1 MPVTVEQLRR
11 LKTQNPD
18 RFEQNRRAMFAFS
31 QFLYRTGQQLRRE
44 DNEAVGRQLE
54 KYSEALEQAALDP
67 TVPEYR
73 EKIDTA
79 LDTLSTMGEYLGK
92 VSSSNYGAGN
102 NCELVINSDADRE
115 NAFRD
120 GLNAVNAYCGFQYN
134 VNDLVDGVV
143 DNPTENER
151 REREQ
156 ARNEWNQ
163 QRAREREQSLRQ
175 ERLANQRRQQQENAR
190 RQRLENAERLEEQ
203 DRQREERRRERA
215 RQREAAEQ
223 RQREEQERRIQE
235 ERNLSP
241 QQREQRER
249 EAQQREQ
256 QRQAGLRNMLSGNR
270 DLSRESARNPETPVQ
285 QKKIN
290 LAEVVAYQ
298 RELNRVQNGV
308 RPVNMDYVN
317 SDIQSVL
324 DGAAIAVAERQ
335 GRLDTLARMT
345 PERLN
350 EHVLN
355 MEQEI
360 DRYTAGN
367 ANSSERAGEI
377 FSQLDDTWRF
387 RKDSREYRDAKR
399 AIQDYSNLQN
409 PSQVDSYLAAQPVKE
424 YVRKNLQ
431 HATSAVGKT
440 RMACSMAFLKQTM
453 SAEEFR
459 IYCNNLNA
467 LRGIPNQVIGNRI
480 EYDKSHPRC
489 FVPEEIGTAEEVY
502 SAARER
508 VSESAQKDEKP
519 SARDLAIMTAIKTLQ
534 AKNRGKGGEEGR
546 YLIVEHEA
554 LQDEIE
560 KVMRDPRFIN
570 AYQNRPND
578 ELWEMGFHGNINTL
592 QGYADPLRPEQQDR
606 VNAARDRQEREER
619 QEKEN
624 QLRAK
629 RQAWEENETREVERR
644 RQKVREAE
652 NLKRQEQENARR
664 EQERIQAEREE
675 AVFLSKHTPA
685 QKVYEDLFSDV
696 QRLQNLY
703 IPAQDEP
710 GVPAPKKNHA
720 QKMVDEVFGILNGKE
735 VPEEPAP
742 KIDPDKMV
750 DEVFGI
756 LDEKPEPK
764 ESDRMA
770 QDVFDEVL
778 NENHVPK
785 KSTEEVLSTLIA
797 LAEMQ
802 KGVKANPKY
811 NDRMLN
817 TAKLQK
823 RIDTLKNDPVV
834 KQMARDP
841 KLVETVKNSLQEGQ
855 KKQDKDE
862 KQKQMYSTM
871 HLSIV
876 LQKEHEKKTKD
887 KEVLDR
893 MTVADGYH
901 AMKKKTDAVIRGQMD
916 FKQAVSPVATMVAL
930 REFEE
935 KGGVNGH
942 LDMNAL
948 NKRVKELLKDPI
960 IKSMGQTLTGPTK
973 LREMEKTIAM
983 KENREQVFG
992 EMVGDMYKKEVEKK
1006 KALEEQNARKNQNE
1020 AGRVLQ

>member
-67 TVPEYR
+67 TVPEHR

-102 NCELVINSDADRE
+102 NCELVINSDADRK

-120 GLNAVNAYCGFQYN
+120 GLNAVNAYYGFQYN

-163 QRAREREQSLRQ
+163 QRAREREQSLNQ

-223 RQREEQERRIQE
+223 RQREEQERRAQE

-270 DLSRESARNPETPVQ
+270 DLSLRAARNPETPVA

-298 RELNRVQNGV
+298 RELNRVQDGV

-317 SDIQSVL
+317 GDIQAVL
-324 DGAAIAVAERQ
+324 DGAALAVAERQ

-350 EHVLN
+350 EHVLS

-360 DRYTAGN
+360 NRHTAGN
-367 ANSSERAGEI
+367 ADGAAKAGEI
-377 FSQLDDTWRF
+377 FAQMNSTWRL
-387 RKDSREYRDAKR
+387 RGNSKEYRDAR
-399 AIQDYSNLQN
+399 QAIQNYSNLQN

-502 SAARER
+502 NAARER

-534 AKNRGKGGEEGR
+534 AKNRGKGGEEGK

-629 RQAWEENETREVERR
+629 RQAWEENETREVEKR
-644 RQKVREAE
+644 RQKVREAQD
-652 NLKRQEQENARR
+652 LRRQEQEQAQR

-720 QKMVDEVFGILNGKE
+720 QKMVDEVFGIL
-735 VPEEPAP
+735 
-742 KIDPDKMV
+742 
-750 DEVFGI
+750 
-756 LDEKPEPK
+756 DEKPEPK

-778 NENHVPK
+778 NKNYVPK
-785 KSTEEVLSTLIA
+785 KSTEEVLATLIA

-876 LQKEHEKKTKD
+876 LQQEHKKKTKD

-960 IKSMGQTLTGPTK
+960 IQAMGQTLTGPTK
-973 LREMEKTIAM
+973 LREMEETIAM
-983 KENREQVFG
+983 KENREQAFG